1 MIQVVSVENIGKRDR
16 VVLGDETGVVRAF
29 LWNNPVLKVGSTVVL
44 FKAES
49 PVIKEHI
56 EVQLME
62 RGKVDEARREVRDVN
77 KTNDISAKE
86 WVEQA

>member
-1 MIQVVSVENIGKRDR
+1 MESVGKRCR
-16 VVLGDETGVVRAF
+16 VVLGDETGIVRAF
-29 LWNNPVLKVGSTVVL
+29 LWNNPCLEEGRTVVL

-49 PVIKEHI
+49 NVVKEHI

-77 KTNDISAKE
+77 KSNDVSAKE
-86 WVEQA
+86 WIEQS

>member
-1 MIQVVSVENIGKRDR
+1 
-16 VVLGDETGVVRAF
+16 VVRAF
-29 LWNNPVLKVGSTVVL
+29 LWNHESLKEGNTVVL

-62 RGKVDEARREVRDVN
+62 RGKVDVARREVRDVN
-77 KTNDISAKE
+77 RTNDVSAKE
-86 WVEQA
+86 WIEQA